1 VALEVLLP
9 LPDGYTVPPPP
20 APPAPAGLLP
30 LPELRAFEVLAAG
43 GTVAEAAARA
53 GVHRNTVARWTREGA
68 PLAAAL
74 AELRRERLAAARAR
88 LVAAAGGAVEVLAEL
103 AADPCAPPAVR
114 VRAACALLDRAG
126 LGPRPEPEPP
136 PDPEPDPDPCD
147 GARVL
152 ALLDRLPALLA
163 ALPSLPEPP
172 ALPELEAAGAV
183 IQGDAP
189 AGCSFPVGPDTG

>member
-1 VALEVLLP
+1 LP
-9 LPDGYTVPPPP
+9 T
-20 APPAPAGLLP
+20 A
-30 LPELRAFEVLAAG
+30 PELAAARAAAAELDLSARADDLPPGALPALAVLAEG
-43 GTVAEAAARA
+43 GTVGAAAAAA

-74 AELRRERLAAARAR
+74 ADLRRERLAAARAR
-88 LVAAAGGAVEVLAEL
+88 LVAAAGSAVEVLAEL

-114 VRAACALLDRAG
+114 VRAACAILDRAG

-136 PDPEPDPDPCD
+136 PEPEPDPFD

-163 ALPSLPEPP
+163 ALPALPEPP
-172 ALPELEAAGAV
+172 ALPELEAA
-183 IQGDAP
+183 
-189 AGCSFPVGPDTG
+189 AG